1 MRFWILYNPPEFLV
15 FRRILSSSV
24 ETTLTPWC
32 QLLNIFIYH
41 ILKFGIRTDKKIRD
55 TSNFDFF
62 RKLIYLIL
70 TEQQVYNDCTSYN
83 YKSKQINETI
93 LRYITDGFCF
103 NFYHSQGNEVDEKG
117 VSVFNVLVERAW
129 ICFAA

>member
-1 MRFWILYNPPEFLV
+1 MRFWILYDSPEFLV

-32 QLLNIFIYH
+32 QLLNIFINH
-41 ILKFGIRTDKKIRD
+41 ILKFVIRTDKKIRD
-55 TSNFDFF
+55 TSNIDFF

-70 TEQQVYNDCTSYN
+70 TEQQVYNDCTIYN
-83 YKSKQINETI
+83 YKSKQINEMI
-93 LRYITDGFCF
+93 QRYIADGFCF